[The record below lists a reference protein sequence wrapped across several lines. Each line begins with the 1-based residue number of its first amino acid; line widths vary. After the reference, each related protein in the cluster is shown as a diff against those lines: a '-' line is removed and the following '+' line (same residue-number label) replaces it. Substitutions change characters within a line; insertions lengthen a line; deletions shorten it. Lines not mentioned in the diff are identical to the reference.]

1 MKLDEI
7 EAFVAVVRSES
18 LSQAA
23 SALDLTQPAVT
34 RRIQNFEEALGVE
47 LLDRNTKP
55 LRTTPMGRAV
65 YDQCRAIVREVDA
78 LRQLVN
84 DGAPLAGVLRLG
96 VAQTVADIAML
107 DALQALRHAHPE
119 LQARV
124 STGWGAPLLQK
135 VEDGELDAAVVLLP
149 ANRALPESLAGDS
162 LGTLKLAVV
171 AQKGLLKHRAY
182 RLADCQAY
190 GWVLNPDGCG
200 FRAGLQHA
208 LAAQGHVL
216 KLNLETLGTELQLG
230 LVADGVG
237 LGLVPQPLVAASAH
251 AHSLDIV
258 QVSDFKPEIT
268 VWIVRTRAIGK
279 MESALAVLAES
290 IARSFRSARAVRAA

>member
-1 MKLDEI
+1 
-7 EAFVAVVRSES
+7 
-18 LSQAA
+18 
-23 SALDLTQPAVT
+23 
-34 RRIQNFEEALGVE
+34 
-47 LLDRNTKP
+47 
-55 LRTTPMGRAV
+55 
-65 YDQCRAIVREVDA
+65 
-78 LRQLVN
+78 
-84 DGAPLAGVLRLG
+84 
-96 VAQTVADIAML
+96 
-107 DALQALRHAHPE
+107 
-119 LQARV
+119 
-124 STGWGAPLLQK
+124 
-135 VEDGELDAAVVLLP
+135 
-149 ANRALPESLAGDS
+149 
-162 LGTLKLAVV
+162 VV

-290 IARSFRSARAVRAA
+290 IARSFRSARVVRAA